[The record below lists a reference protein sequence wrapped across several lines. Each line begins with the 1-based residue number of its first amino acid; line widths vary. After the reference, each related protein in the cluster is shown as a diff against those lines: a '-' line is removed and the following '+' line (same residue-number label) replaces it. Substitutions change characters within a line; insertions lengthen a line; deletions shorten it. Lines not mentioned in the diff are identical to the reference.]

1 MRRHCLLFALALAC
15 LTTPSVADAQL
26 GSILKDQAKKRA
38 RDAVDKKTGATPSA
52 DTASAQPARRG
63 AKPAAAPTPGTVYHA
78 GVVELT
84 EDVMG
89 RLTSAFETGAR
100 TRDSLR
106 AVAADEE
113 RWPREQQ
120 ECMMKLVQT
129 DAKYKK
135 LSAATDT
142 QDEQAQQRAVQAAG
156 NYVLE
161 KCGDGRQAE
170 RAKSALDTMPT
181 ARVVRASGLDHKE
194 VSIARER
201 LEPFCAAPPAEP
213 ASGFAQIPGQ
223 GGYFFVYSVAEVRAI
238 RPRCATLTQLF
249 ARL

>member
-1 MRRHCLLFALALAC
+1 MRPRSLLLVLALAC
-15 LTTPSVADAQL
+15 LTAPSVAGAQF
-26 GSILKDQAKKRA
+26 GNILKEKAKRA
-38 RDAVDKKTGATPSA
+38 AKDAVEKKAGGTATA
-52 DTASAQPARRG
+52 DTASAQPAPRAG
-63 AKPAAAPTPGTVYHA
+63 AKGAAPTPATVYHV

-84 EDVMG
+84 EDVMA
-89 RLTSAFETGAR
+89 RLTSAFEVAAR

-113 RWPREQQ
+113 RWQREHQA
-120 ECMMKLVQT
+120 CMMELAR
-129 DAKYKK
+129 DPKYTE
-135 LSAATDT
+135 LSNAT
-142 QDEQAQQRAVQAAG
+142 QKGNEQEQAKAVQAVG
-156 NYVLE
+156 SYILQ

-170 RAKSALDTMPT
+170 RAKMALDTMPA
-181 ARVVRASGLDHKE
+181 ARVVRLSGLNRNE

-223 GGYFFVYSVAEVRAI
+223 GGYFFVYSVAEVKAI
-238 RPRCATLTQLF
+238 RPRCAALTGLF